1 MRALLALVRKEIVQV
16 LRDRVMRIQ
25 IVLPPLVQ
33 LLLLAQMMTFEVKH
47 TNLAVVDLD
56 RSPASARLVEAFTAT
71 DRFGVVLATPS
82 PDLADE
88 ALLHREA
95 SAVLAVPEG
104 FERDLRR
111 GRAPIVQL
119 VLNAEDG
126 AAAGVV
132 QGYAAQILAGFARAE
147 AVASPPV
154 VAAPRFVRSRP
165 SVQIQ
170 ARRLFNPTGAYRP
183 SMALG
188 LLASLVSIIGILLTS
203 QNIARER
210 EIGTLEQ
217 LNVTPLTRSVFL
229 LGKMLPFWALG
240 LFELALGLLIVR
252 FGFGVA
258 FVGSPLLVFA
268 AAALYL
274 PAVLGLGLLISTAVQ
289 TQQQAMFLTFFAL
302 VTMLFLGGIFTPVR
316 SMPAWAQVVAT
327 FNPVQHFAETIR
339 AVLLRGATA
348 AEVAPH
354 LAATTAFGAV
364 VLPLAVLRY
373 RKTAA

>member
-25 IVLPPLVQ
+25 IVLPPMVQ
-33 LLLLAQMMTFEVKH
+33 LLLLAQVMTFEVKH
-47 TNLAVVDLD
+47 TSLAVVDLD
-56 RSPASARLVEAFTAT
+56 RSTASARLVEAFTST
-71 DRFGVVLATPS
+71 GRFGVVLDTPL
-82 PDLADE
+82 PARADD
-88 ALLHREA
+88 ALLRRQA
-95 SAVLAVPEG
+95 GAVLAIPEG
-104 FERDLRR
+104 FARDLRS
-111 GRAPIVQL
+111 GRAPTVQL

-132 QGYAAQILAGFARAE
+132 QGYAVNVLAGFARAE
-147 AVASPPV
+147 AATSPP
-154 VAAPRFVRSRP
+154 AMTQRFVRARP
-165 SVQIQ
+165 GVQVET
-170 ARRLFNPTGAYRP
+170 RRLFNPTGAYRP

-217 LNVTPLTRSVFL
+217 LNVTPLTRSTFL

-240 LFELALGLLIVR
+240 LLELALGLLIVR
-252 FGFGVA
+252 YGFGVA

-274 PAVLGLGLLISTAVQ
+274 PAVLGLGLLISTAAQ

-316 SMPAWAQVVAT
+316 SMPAWAQAVAAC
-327 FNPVQHFAETIR
+327 NPVQHFAETIR
-339 AVLLRGATA
+339 AVLLRGATTR
-348 AEVAPH
+348 EVAGH
-354 LAATTAFGAV
+354 LAATVAFGAV

-373 RKTAA
+373 RKTAD